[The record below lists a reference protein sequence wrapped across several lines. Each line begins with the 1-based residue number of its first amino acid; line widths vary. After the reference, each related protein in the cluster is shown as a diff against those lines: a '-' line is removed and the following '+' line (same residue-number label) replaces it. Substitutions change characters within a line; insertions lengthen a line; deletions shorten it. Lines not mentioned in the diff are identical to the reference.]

1 MLRFYRFLKKITSVW
16 PVKTYAL
23 GATVEYSK
31 GDKMID
37 DLKYIHQKDTYD
49 ALGVVEKQ
57 WEQLLQKYE
66 LPAINRSFENVV
78 HAGMGGS
85 ALWAIVAT
93 SWPGFTIPFEI
104 TKGYDIPAYVNEKTL
119 FIAASVSGNTE
130 ETLSSL
136 EQAEARGAFVVVIAS
151 GGKLAEI
158 AKEKGYPFIE
168 LPQVRPPRYG
178 MFNGLKGL
186 TVLCE
191 QLGILREK
199 NAVAELEQ
207 AAEFVKQSIQQWRAD
222 VVTSKNVAKQL
233 AHESAG
239 KSIVIYSGPMLAPAA
254 HKWKIGFNENAKNV
268 AWEYTFPEFN
278 HNEFTGWTS
287 HPIEKPYQ
295 IFYLLSS
302 YDNDRIKKRFDL
314 SEKLLSGRWPSP
326 YRVEV
331 EGKSKIEQLLWAVA
345 LGDFVSVYT
354 ALLNGTSPID
364 MGDDD
369 IIERF
374 KKELA

>member
-1 MLRFYRFLKKITSVW
+1 ML
-16 PVKTYAL
+16 
-23 GATVEYSK
+23 
-31 GDKMID
+31 D
-37 DLKYIHQKDTYD
+37 DLKYINQKDTYD
-49 ALGVVEKQ
+49 ALGIIGKQ
-57 WEQLLQKYE
+57 WEQLSTSYD
-66 LPAINRSFENVV
+66 LPEIDRKFANIV

-85 ALWAIVAT
+85 ALWAIVGT
-93 SWPGFTIPFEI
+93 VWPGFTLPFEI
-104 TKGYDIPAYVNEKTL
+104 VKDYDIPAYVNEDTL

-130 ETLSSL
+130 ETLSAL
-136 EQAEARGAFVVVIAS
+136 AQAEEKGAFVVVIAS
-151 GGKLAEI
+151 GGKLEAI
-158 AKEKGYPFIE
+158 ATEKNYPFIK

-186 TVLCE
+186 ALLGE
-191 QLGILREK
+191 KLGILDTE
-199 NAVAELEQ
+199 NAVAELEG
-207 AAEFVKQSIQQWRAD
+207 ASEFVKSAVDSWKAD
-222 VVTSKNVAKQL
+222 VPTERNLAKQL
-233 AHESAG
+233 ALEAAG
-239 KSIVIYSGPMLAPAA
+239 TSVVIYSGPALAPAA

-287 HPIEKPYQ
+287 HPVDKPYR

-302 YDNDRIKKRFDL
+302 YDNDRIKKRFSL
-314 SEKLLSGRWPSP
+314 SEKLLSGRWVSP
-326 YRVEV
+326 TNVEV
-331 EGKSKIEQLLWAVA
+331 QGETLLEQLLWSIA

-374 KKELA
+374 KKEMG

>member
-1 MLRFYRFLKKITSVW
+1 MREVKNML
-16 PVKTYAL
+16 
-23 GATVEYSK
+23 
-31 GDKMID
+31 D
-37 DLKYIHQKDTYD
+37 DLKYIHAKDTYD
-49 ALGVVEKQ
+49 ALGVIEKQ
-57 WEQLLQKYE
+57 WQQLTQKYE
-66 LPAINRSFENVV
+66 LAKINRKFENVV

-85 ALWAIVAT
+85 ALWAIVAQ

-104 TKGYDIPAYVNEKTL
+104 TKDYDIHAYVNENTL

-136 EQAEARGAFVVVIAS
+136 AQAEEKGAFIVVIAS

-158 AKEKGYPFIE
+158 AKDKGYPFIE

-191 QLGILREK
+191 QLGIIQEK
-199 NAVAELEQ
+199 DAVASLEE
-207 AAEFVKQSIQQWRAD
+207 ASEFVQSSVEQWRAD
-222 VVTSKNVAKQL
+222 VPASKNLAKQL
-233 AHESAG
+233 AHEAAG
-239 KSIVIYSGPMLAPAA
+239 KSVVIYSGPSLAPAA

-287 HPIEKPYQ
+287 HPVDKPYQ

-302 YDNDRIKKRFDL
+302 FDNDRVKKRFEL

-326 YRVEV
+326 YHVEV
-331 EGKSKIEQLLWAVA
+331 QGKTILEQMLWAVT

-364 MGDDD
+364 MGNDD
-369 IIERF
+369 IIEKF
-374 KKELA
+374 KSELGHPV

>member
-1 MLRFYRFLKKITSVW
+1 MSAVL
-16 PVKTYAL
+16 
-23 GATVEYSK
+23 
-31 GDKMID
+31 D
-37 DLKYIHQKDTYD
+37 DLKYIHAKDKYD
-49 ALGVVEKQ
+49 ALGVIEKQ
-57 WEQLLQKYE
+57 WQQLLQSYDIP
-66 LPAINRSFENVV
+66 LIDRSFDNIV

-93 SWPGFTIPFEI
+93 SWPVFTLPFEI
-104 TKGYDIPAYVNEKTL
+104 TKDYDIPPYVNEKTL

-136 EQAEARGAFVVVIAS
+136 KQAEDKGAFIVVIAS

-158 AKEKGYPFIE
+158 AKEKNYPLIE
-168 LPQVRPPRYG
+168 LPKVRPPRYG

-186 TVLCE
+186 TL
-191 QLGILREK
+191 LGEK
-199 NAVAELEQ
+199 LGLLQAKDAVKELET
-207 AAEFVKQSIQQWRAD
+207 AADFIKEAIADWKAEMPVKE
-222 VVTSKNVAKQL
+222 NLAKQL
-233 AHESAG
+233 AQESMG
-239 KSIVIYSGPMLAPAA
+239 RSVVVYSGPLLAPAA

-268 AWEYTFPEFN
+268 AFEYTFPEFN

-287 HPIEKPYQ
+287 HPVEKPYQ

-302 YDNDRIKKRFDL
+302 YDNDRVKKRFEL
-314 SEKLLSGRWPSP
+314 SEKLLSGRWPAP
-326 YRVEV
+326 AHVEAQ
-331 EGKSKIEQLLWAVA
+331 GKTKLEQLLWMIT

-374 KKELA
+374 KKELE

>member
-1 MLRFYRFLKKITSVW
+1 ML
-16 PVKTYAL
+16 
-23 GATVEYSK
+23 
-31 GDKMID
+31 D
-37 DLKYIHQKDTYD
+37 DLKYIHEKDRYD

-57 WEQLLQKYE
+57 WQQLATTYT
-66 LPAINRSFENVV
+66 LPAIDRTFDNVV

-85 ALWAIVAT
+85 ALWAIVGT
-93 SWPGFTIPFEI
+93 SWPGLAIPFEI
-104 TKGYDIPAYVNEKTL
+104 SKEYDIPHYVNEKTL

-136 EQAEARGAFVVVIAS
+136 KQAEDKGAFIVVIAS

-158 AKEKGYPFIE
+158 AKEKNYPFIE
-168 LPQVRPPRYG
+168 LPVVRPPRYG
-178 MFNGLKGL
+178 MFNGLVGL
-186 TVLCE
+186 TMLAE
-191 QLGILREK
+191 QLGITVEKDALATLR
-199 NAVAELEQ
+199 
-207 AAEFVKQSIQQWRAD
+207 AAGEFVRQASEGWRAD
-222 VVTSKNVAKQL
+222 IPTAQNLAKQL
-233 AHESAG
+233 AQEAAG
-239 KSIVIYSGPMLAPAA
+239 KSVVIYSGPMLAPAA
-254 HKWKIGFNENAKNV
+254 HKWKIGFNENSKNV
-268 AWEYTFPEFN
+268 AWEYTFPEFS

-287 HPIEKPYQ
+287 HPIDKPYQ

-314 SEKLLSGRWPSP
+314 TERLLSGRWPAPERVAVKGASP
-326 YRVEV
+326 L
-331 EGKSKIEQLLWAVA
+331 EQLLWAVA

-374 KKELA
+374 KKELGPYES

>member
-1 MLRFYRFLKKITSVW
+1 LL
-16 PVKTYAL
+16 
-23 GATVEYSK
+23 
-31 GDKMID
+31 D
-37 DLKYIHQKDTYD
+37 DLKYIHTKDKYD
-49 ALGVVEKQ
+49 ALGVIEKQ
-57 WEQLLQKYE
+57 WQQLLQAYE
-66 LPAINRSFENVV
+66 IPSIDRSFDNIV

-93 SWPGFTIPFEI
+93 SWPVFTLPFEI
-104 TKGYDIPAYVNEKTL
+104 TKDYDIPPYVSEKTL

-130 ETLSSL
+130 ETLASL
-136 EQAEARGAFVVVIAS
+136 KLAEEKGAFIVVIAS

-158 AKEKGYPFIE
+158 AAEKGYPFIE
-168 LPQVRPPRYG
+168 LPKVRPPRYG

-186 TVLCE
+186 TVFGE
-191 QLGILREK
+191 QLGLLQNK
-199 NAVAELEQ
+199 DAVRELE
-207 AAEFVKQSIQQWRAD
+207 AATDFVKESITQWKAE
-222 VVTSKNVAKQL
+222 VPSKKNLAKQL
-233 AHESAG
+233 AQESMG
-239 KSIVIYSGPMLAPAA
+239 KSVVVYSGPMLAPAA

-268 AWEYTFPEFN
+268 AFEYTLPEFN

-287 HPIEKPYQ
+287 HPVEKPYQ

-314 SEKLLSGRWPSP
+314 SEKLLSGRWPAP
-326 YRVEV
+326 THVEV
-331 EGKSKIEQLLWAVA
+331 QGKTELEQLLWAIT

-374 KKELA
+374 KKELG

>member
-1 MLRFYRFLKKITSVW
+1 ML
-16 PVKTYAL
+16 
-23 GATVEYSK
+23 
-31 GDKMID
+31 D
-37 DLKYIHQKDTYD
+37 DLKYINQKDTYD
-49 ALGVVEKQ
+49 ALGVVSKQ
-57 WEQLLQKYE
+57 WEQLLQKYT
-66 LPAINRSFENVV
+66 LPKIENKFENIV

-85 ALWAIVAT
+85 ALWAIVAQ

-104 TKGYDIPAYVNEKTL
+104 TKDYDIPFYVNEKTL

-136 EQAEARGAFVVVIAS
+136 AQAEAKGAFIVVIAA
-151 GGKLAEI
+151 GGKLADI
-158 AKEKGYPFIE
+158 AREKGYPFIE
-168 LPQVRPPRYG
+168 LPEVRPPRYG

-186 TVLCE
+186 TILGE
-191 QLGILREK
+191 QLGLLQQE
-199 NAVAELEQ
+199 NAISEIES
-207 AAEFVKQSIQQWRAD
+207 AAEFVKTVMQGWAAD
-222 VVTSKNVAKQL
+222 VPESKNLAKQL
-233 AHESAG
+233 AHECAG

-302 YDNDRIKKRFDL
+302 FDNDRVKTRFDL

-326 YRVEV
+326 TRLEIK
-331 EGKSKIEQLLWAVA
+331 GKTKLEQLLWAIS

-364 MGDDD
+364 MGNDD
-369 IIERF
+369 IIEKF
-374 KKELA
+374 KTELGHPV

>member
-1 MLRFYRFLKKITSVW
+1 ML
-16 PVKTYAL
+16 
-23 GATVEYSK
+23 
-31 GDKMID
+31 D

-49 ALGVVEKQ
+49 ALGVIEKQ
-57 WEQLLQKYE
+57 WQQLLQSYE
-66 LPAINRSFENVV
+66 LPEIDKTFSNIV

-85 ALWAIVAT
+85 ALWAIVGM
-93 SWPGFTIPFEI
+93 SWPKFTLPFEI
-104 TKGYDIPAYVNEKTL
+104 VKDYDIPAYVDDKTL

-130 ETLSSL
+130 ETLSCL
-136 EQAEARGAFVVVIAS
+136 KQAEDKGAHIVVIAA

-158 AKEKGYPFIE
+158 ATEKNYPFIK
-168 LPQVRPPRYG
+168 LPEVRPPRYG

-186 TVLCE
+186 TVLGE
-191 QLGILREK
+191 HLGILQAK
-199 NAVAELEQ
+199 NAVADLEK
-207 AAEFVKQSIQQWRAD
+207 AGEFLKNAIEGWRAD
-222 VVTSKNVAKQL
+222 VPTDKNIAKQL
-233 AHESAG
+233 ALESAG
-239 KSIVIYSGPMLAPAA
+239 TSVVVYSGPLLAPAA

-278 HNEFTGWTS
+278 HNEFTGWSS
-287 HPIEKPYQ
+287 HPVDKPYRV
-295 IFYLLSS
+295 FYLLSS

-314 SEKLLSGRWPSP
+314 SEKLLSGRWPAP
-326 YRVEV
+326 MRVEAQG
-331 EGKSKIEQLLWAVA
+331 ETKLEQLLWTVT

-374 KKELA
+374 KNELGHPV

>member
-1 MLRFYRFLKKITSVW
+1 ML
-16 PVKTYAL
+16 
-23 GATVEYSK
+23 
-31 GDKMID
+31 D
-37 DLKYIHQKDTYD
+37 DLKYIHSKDTYD
-49 ALGVVEKQ
+49 ALGVIGKQ
-57 WEQLLQKYE
+57 WQQLQQSY
-66 LPAINRSFENVV
+66 PVAAPDASFDNVV

-104 TKGYDIPAYVNEKTL
+104 TKDYDVPHYVNERTL

-136 EQAEARGAFVVVIAS
+136 AQAEERGATIVVIAS

-168 LPQVRPPRYG
+168 LPKVRPPRYG

-186 TVLCE
+186 TVLAE
-191 QLGILREK
+191 QLGILKAEH
-199 NAVAELEQ
+199 AVAELEA
-207 AAEFVKQSIQQWRAD
+207 AAEFVKDATDQWAPD
-222 VVTSKNVAKQL
+222 VPESQNLAKQL
-233 AHESAG
+233 AHEAAG
-239 KSIVIYSGPMLAPAA
+239 TSVVIYSGPLLAPAA

-287 HPIEKPYQ
+287 HPVDKPYQ
-295 IFYLLSS
+295 VYYLRSS
-302 YDNDRIKKRFDL
+302 LDNERIQKRFEL

-326 YRVEV
+326 HHVQVQGETPLQ
-331 EGKSKIEQLLWAVA
+331 QLLWSIA

-364 MGDDD
+364 MGEDD
-369 IIERF
+369 IIEKF
-374 KKELA
+374 KTELGHPL

>member
-1 MLRFYRFLKKITSVW
+1 ML
-16 PVKTYAL
+16 
-23 GATVEYSK
+23 
-31 GDKMID
+31 D
-37 DLKYIHQKDTYD
+37 DLKYIHNKDTYD

-57 WEQLLQKYE
+57 WQQLTQKYD
-66 LPAINRSFENVV
+66 LPIIEKSFDNIV

-85 ALWAIVAT
+85 ALWAIVAQ
-93 SWPGFTIPFEI
+93 SWPKFTIPFEI
-104 TKGYDIPAYVNEKTL
+104 TKDYDIPEYVNEKTL

-136 EQAEARGAFVVVIAS
+136 QQAEAKGAFIVVIAA

-158 AKEKGYPFIE
+158 AKSKNYTFIQ
-168 LPQVRPPRYG
+168 LPEVKPPRYG
-178 MFNGLKGL
+178 MINGLKGL
-186 TVLCE
+186 STLGE
-191 QLGILREK
+191 NLGILHEK
-199 NAVAELEQ
+199 DATEKLEK
-207 AAEFVKQSIQQWRAD
+207 AAEFLKNAMDSWRSD
-222 VVTSKNVAKQL
+222 VPESKNLAKQL
-233 AHESAG
+233 ASECAG
-239 KSIVIYSGPMLAPAA
+239 KSIVIYSGPTLAPAA

-287 HPIEKPYQ
+287 HPVDKPYQ

-302 YDNDRIKKRFDL
+302 FDNDRIKKRFDL

-326 YRVEV
+326 FRLEV
-331 EGKSKIEQLLWAVA
+331 QGESKIEQLLWAIA
-345 LGDFVSVYT
+345 LGDYVSVYT

-374 KKELA
+374 KHELNS

>member
-1 MLRFYRFLKKITSVW
+1 MRENSLL
-16 PVKTYAL
+16 
-23 GATVEYSK
+23 
-31 GDKMID
+31 D
-37 DLKYIHQKDTYD
+37 DLKYIHAKDTYD

-57 WEQLLQKYE
+57 WQQLLQTYE
-66 LPAINRSFENVV
+66 LPAIDRTFDTIV

-85 ALWAIVAT
+85 ALWAIVAA
-93 SWPGFTIPFEI
+93 SWPVFTLPLEI
-104 TKGYDIPAYVNEKTL
+104 TKDYDIPPYVNEKTL

-130 ETLSSL
+130 ETLSAVK
-136 EQAEARGAFVVVIAS
+136 QAEEKGAFIVVIAS

-158 AKEKGYPFIE
+158 AHEKGYPFIE

-186 TVLCE
+186 TM
-191 QLGILREK
+191 LGEHLGLLQQQ
-199 NAVAELEQ
+199 NAVQELE
-207 AAEFVKQSIQQWRAD
+207 AAADFVKASIAEWKAE
-222 VVTSKNVAKQL
+222 VPAKKNLAKQL
-233 AHESAG
+233 AQECMG
-239 KSIVIYSGPMLAPAA
+239 KSVVIYSGPLLAPAA

-268 AWEYTFPEFN
+268 AFEYTFPEFN

-302 YDNDRIKKRFDL
+302 YDNDRIKKRFAL
-314 SEKLLSGRWPSP
+314 SEKLLSGRWPAP
-326 YRVEV
+326 THVEAQ
-331 EGKSKIEQLLWAVA
+331 GKTTLEQLLWLIT

-364 MGDDD
+364 MGNDD

-374 KKELA
+374 KKELG

>member
-1 MLRFYRFLKKITSVW
+1 ML
-16 PVKTYAL
+16 
-23 GATVEYSK
+23 
-31 GDKMID
+31 D
-37 DLKYIHQKDTYD
+37 DLKYIHNKDTYD
-49 ALGVVEKQ
+49 ALGVIEKQ
-57 WEQLLQKYE
+57 WQQLLQSYE
-66 LPAINRSFENVV
+66 IAAIDRTFDNVV

-93 SWPGFTIPFEI
+93 SWPSFTLPFEI

-136 EQAEARGAFVVVIAS
+136 EQAEAKGAFVVVIAS

-158 AKEKGYPFIE
+158 AKSKNYPFIE

-186 TVLCE
+186 TVLAS
-191 QLGILREK
+191 QLGITNES
-199 NAVAELEQ
+199 NAVAELEA
-207 AAEFVKQSIQQWRAD
+207 AAEFVKTAVESWRTDVPQSQ
-222 VVTSKNVAKQL
+222 NLAKQL
-233 AHESAG
+233 ANECAG

-287 HPIEKPYQ
+287 HPVEKPYQ

-302 YDNDRIKKRFDL
+302 FDNDRIKKRFEL
-314 SEKLLSGRWPSP
+314 SDKLLSGRWPSP
-326 YRVEV
+326 HRLEV
-331 EGKSKIEQLLWAVA
+331 KGETKLQQLLWAVA

-374 KKELA
+374 KKELGHPA